1 MSEQGDGTNN
11 GTKSGCDYDLAL
23 AAKVMSLIQQYHEEE
38 DIAPEPVSLR
48 NTMLAVAALLHLE
61 SLDYDGDDAR
71 ETFAQIARAQLDEM
85 MRVEIVTRKIPCN

>member
-1 MSEQGDGTNN
+1 MSEQGDSTNN
-11 GTKSGCDYDLAL
+11 GGKSGCGYDLVL
-23 AAKVMSLIQQYHEEE
+23 AAKVMSLIQQYHQDK

-48 NTMLAVAALLHLE
+48 NTMLAVAALLHIE
-61 SLDYDGDDAR
+61 SLDYDDEDAG